1 MVTTHTYITD
11 TDFIDCTLKGDEY
24 SLVYGVFQ
32 HISCHNELKEKY
44 IYNLAIILCMK
55 QDVDV
60 LRATKVKQW
69 MELLGKIIDKLNQFD
84 EDVLVTIPFMDIDGY
99 ELNEIL
105 DAFRLEVSILN
116 ELLLNNFKELKL
128 IDSCIDDCFPVW
140 SLEDCFADLGIDI
153 IATTGGALDEE
164 DILDE
169 MRRRGLRLPNGT
181 SYRIQRDKNYY
192 YEYYTDSEQSDKRRF
207 FKEKRGDD
215 EDRIIE
221 VKESDIKRIGVI
233 YYMLKDAL
241 KDNQELLVK
250 VANYVLGKD
259 YNPNL
264 RANNSAYKYIHNPAL
279 LINKAEKVEYIKKQL
294 VRYNIE
300 IPEELTDG
308 KKNLEK
314 LE

>member
-1 MVTTHTYITD
+1 MTTTHIYITD
-11 TDFIDCTLKGDEY
+11 TDFIDCTLEGDEY
-24 SLVYGVFQ
+24 NLIYGVFY
-32 HISCHNELKEKY
+32 HISYHNELKEKY
-44 IYNLAIILCMK
+44 IYNLSIMLCIK
-55 QDVDV
+55 QEVNI
-60 LRATKVKQW
+60 LRAAKVKQW
-69 MELLGKIIDKLNQFD
+69 MELLKAIIAKLSQFD
-84 EDVLVTIPFMDIDGY
+84 KDVLVTIPFMDIDGY
-99 ELNEIL
+99 GLNEIL
-105 DAFRLEVSILN
+105 DAFRLELSILN

-128 IDSCIDDCFPVW
+128 IDSCIDDCFPIP
-140 SLEDCFADLGIDI
+140 SLENCFADLGIE
-153 IATTGGALDEE
+153 IAANTDGTLDDE

-169 MRRRGLRLPNGT
+169 MRRRKLRLPDGI
-181 SYRIQRDKNYY
+181 SPYIQKDKNYY

-207 FKEKRGDD
+207 FKEKSID
-215 EDRIIE
+215 EEDKIIE
-221 VKESDIKRIGVI
+221 VRESDIKRIGAI
-233 YYMLKDAL
+233 YYMLKDVL

-279 LINKAEKVEYIKKQL
+279 LTNKAEKVEYIKKQL